1 MSHSTDRERLAAL
14 LRQHS
19 IRYGQFKLASGLES
33 SVYCDGK
40 LTTCRAEAMPLVGRC
55 FLEVFARH
63 GWQPKAVG
71 GLVIGADPIVIAIAA
86 ESNHHGA
93 PVDAFLVRKESKGH
107 GTRKYIE
114 GLENFEGLPVVM
126 IDDVCTTGGSTD
138 LAIER
143 AQEAGMKVLGAVC
156 LVDREQGAPELFR
169 QKYGLEFDCVFKLTE
184 LTEGRS

>member
-1 MSHSTDRERLAAL
+1 MTDRERLADL
-14 LRQHS
+14 LRTHS

-33 SVYCDGK
+33 TVYCDGK

-55 FLEVFARH
+55 FLEVFRRN

-71 GLVIGADPIVIAIAA
+71 GLVIGADPIVISIAA

-93 PVDAFLVRKESKGH
+93 PIDAFLIRKESKGH
-107 GTRKYIE
+107 GTRKFLEGIE
-114 GLENFEGLPVVM
+114 NVQDMPVVM

-143 AQEAGMKVLGAVC
+143 ALEAGMKVLGAVC

-169 QKYGLEFDCVFKLTE
+169 EKYGIAFDSVFRLTE
-184 LTEGRS
+184 LTGGRT